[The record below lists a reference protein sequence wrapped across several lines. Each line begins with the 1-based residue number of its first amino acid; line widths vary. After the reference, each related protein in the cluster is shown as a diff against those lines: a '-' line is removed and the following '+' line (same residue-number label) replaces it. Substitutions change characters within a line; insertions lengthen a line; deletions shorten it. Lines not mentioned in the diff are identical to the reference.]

1 LPPHPPEG
9 GSAASSAPP
18 IRVFIVDDHSV
29 VLEALA
35 TTLGRQH
42 DMVVVGTA
50 GTVREVAD
58 IVQEP
63 PDVAIVDYHLP
74 DGTGAD
80 ACRQVKARWPA
91 ARVVMLSGSG
101 GEEIVL
107 AALRA
112 GADGYVTKGERLSV
126 VVEAVRNAHARRPIM
141 GAAQLGL
148 MVEGLRVGPRAT
160 PLREPL
166 TSRELTVLKSLTLG
180 RATRAIATDLG
191 ISEGTV
197 RRHVE
202 AIRRKFGVASKLEAV
217 SAALQHRIVE
227 LPRP

>member
-1 LPPHPPEG
+1 MRVRPL
-9 GSAASSAPP
+9 
-18 IRVFIVDDHSV
+18 IRIFLVDDHSV

-35 TTLGRQH
+35 STLGRQH

-50 GTVREVAD
+50 GSLREVAD
-58 IVQEP
+58 IVQVT
-63 PDVAIVDYHLP
+63 PDVAIVDYYLP

-80 ACRQVKARWPA
+80 VCRQIKARWPA
-91 ARVVMLSGSG
+91 ARIVVLSGSDG
-101 GEEIVL
+101 HDTVL
-107 AALRA
+107 GALRA
-112 GADGYVTKGERLSV
+112 GADGYVSKGERLSV
-126 VVEAVRNAHARRPIM
+126 VVEAIRTAHARRPII
-141 GAAQLGL
+141 GPAQLGQL
-148 MVEGLRVGPRAT
+148 VRDLQSSPRAA

-180 RATRAIATDLG
+180 RATRAIAADLG

-227 LPRP
+227 LPPP